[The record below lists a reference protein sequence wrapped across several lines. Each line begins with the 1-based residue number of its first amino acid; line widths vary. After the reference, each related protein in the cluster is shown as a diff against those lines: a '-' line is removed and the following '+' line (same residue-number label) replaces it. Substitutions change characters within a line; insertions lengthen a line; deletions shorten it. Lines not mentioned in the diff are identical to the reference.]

1 LGKEEKLKEQVA
13 LLRRAVARLA
23 SALAQ
28 PKDEFVRDSAIQRFA
43 FTFELSWKTL
53 KTYLE
58 LQGLEARSP
67 RAAIREA
74 FATGLLPEDPGWLA
88 MVELRN
94 LTSHTYEEEL
104 AEQVYAALPQALAR
118 FEALLS
124 RLEEEGF

>member
-1 LGKEEKLKEQVA
+1 LGREEKLKEQVA

-28 PKDEFVRDSAIQRFA
+28 PKDELVRDSAIQRFG

-74 FATGLLPEDPGWLA
+74 FATSLLPEDPGWLA

>member
-28 PKDEFVRDSAIQRFA
+28 PKDEFVRDSAIQ
-43 FTFELSWKTL
+43 
-53 KTYLE
+53 
-58 LQGLEARSP
+58 
-67 RAAIREA
+67 
-74 FATGLLPEDPGWLA
+74 
-88 MVELRN
+88 
-94 LTSHTYEEEL
+94 SHTYEEEL

>member
-1 LGKEEKLKEQVA
+1 VA

-28 PKDEFVRDSAIQRFA
+28 PKDEFVRDSAIQRFE

-124 RLEEEGF
+124 RLEEEGL